1 MKTFRTLFLV
11 IAILSGLNIASIAEE
26 PSKPLNS
33 ETTLHKSSS
42 TKIPKSVIPEVMECY
57 YEYGILCFDV
67 DIDMTNV
74 SVVITDIY
82 NNISQQYY
90 LNTAEDYINVELTSG
105 VYHIIFSSNQASYEG
120 ILSII

>member
-82 NNISQQYY
+82 NNISQQFH
-90 LNTAEDYINVELTSG
+90 LKHLFQMKYISRQVRYMFE
-105 VYHIIFSSNQASYEG
+105 
-120 ILSII
+120 ILLRYRYI